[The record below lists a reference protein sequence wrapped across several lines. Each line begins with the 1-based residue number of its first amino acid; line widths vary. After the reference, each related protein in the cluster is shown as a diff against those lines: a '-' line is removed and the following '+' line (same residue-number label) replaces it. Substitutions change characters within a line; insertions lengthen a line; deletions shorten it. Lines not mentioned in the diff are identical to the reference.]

1 MTPVSTAN
9 TYSVILGDLL
19 AAQDRE
25 MTAQAQVSTG
35 KKGNDLSSFGAGT
48 RSLVATNTVK
58 TRVDGL
64 VTQLSALQVKTSF
77 QQSAVSQISD
87 VAAALK
93 QTLTNALANNNGDG
107 VMNDVQSFFSQM
119 TQALNAQYGDDY
131 LFAGGKTAT
140 KPFTATTLAQ
150 LASAGIGTFFKDGT
164 LTPTNRIDDATS
176 IRTGFLASDIG
187 KDLMTAI
194 QGVQQFQDGPNGNLG
209 GQLTTAQQTFLQ
221 GAIAQLDGIT
231 TTTTANTAQ
240 GGAIQKR
247 IDDAAKAQTD
257 RQVTLKNMLGDI
269 TDVNMAQAASD
280 LTQAQSAV
288 QASAQVFMTLKG
300 MSLLGL
306 LTGTA

>member
-1 MTPVSTAN
+1 
-9 TYSVILGDLL
+9 
-19 AAQDRE
+19 
-25 MTAQAQVSTG
+25 
-35 KKGNDLSSFGAGT
+35 
-48 RSLVATNTVK
+48 
-58 TRVDGL
+58 
-64 VTQLSALQVKTSF
+64 
-77 QQSAVSQISD
+77 
-87 VAAALK
+87 
-93 QTLTNALANNNGDG
+93 
-107 VMNDVQSFFSQM
+107 
-119 TQALNAQYGDDY
+119 
-131 LFAGGKTAT
+131 
-140 KPFTATTLAQ
+140 
-150 LASAGIGTFFKDGT
+150 
-164 LTPTNRIDDATS
+164 
-176 IRTGFLASDIG
+176 
-187 KDLMTAI
+187 MTAI
-194 QGVQQFQDGPNGNLG
+194 QGVQQFQDGPTGNLG

-231 TTTTANTAQ
+231 TTTIANTAQ